1 MARTPAFIREFVP
14 YSTIKQSKLKWSIYA
29 GSRISYHRNLLA
41 REFGV
46 DPDKV
51 YSTFTRNFK
60 KHTKDFPLAAVDT
73 GQEKNKRDYEKQEQ
87 YVLFLWNYY
96 VVEKPK
102 KPRLPKKP
110 KETTVPV
117 PPVEDSYVDP
127 DNPYAGDIDD
137 PPMIAEMSRIKPPR
151 GGALVKRRARP
162 KSQLV
167 KRSGALARR
176 EDVQQKTYAPPTGK
190 SSEDVLGDYPIPP
203 RILELLVQYE
213 AIPRGTYVDIDY
225 DTYLSGVKELL
236 RRSDPS
242 YQFADKI
249 ELSTE
254 DTNLLQGELRK
265 VSRTVKKGQKFR
277 PNTKTVG
284 KPTRKP
290 ATKPLRSMLGGAPEQ
305 PQQLLLPPGEDGKK
319 KRKRKASLEENVA
332 AIRKSVEK
340 IFKALNGQFE
350 AIKKQAE
357 LDRLNKQRERRK
369 KRENALEG
377 AGKFMLKQARKLA
390 APTFDLLERLF
401 KFLGT
406 VILGRALFK
415 VVEWLGDKENQ
426 DKIEAL
432 GRFLKDW
439 WPVLLSAFVLFATP
453 LGGLI
458 RSVLAGVVKLSMF
471 MAKKAIPGLLK
482 FAKANPLAAAAVGV
496 GALGLAAVAANQD
509 GTAVVKDPEK
519 PNKSQMDEINE
530 FGGMTGDPMS
540 VLGTMSGGGQVPRY
554 AKGGNVQRNKRTM
567 PSGGKV
573 SQSTGK
579 RVKGAGKDTQM
590 IVAQPGEI
598 VMSKPAVD
606 KIGAPFL
613 LNLNKMGGGT
623 NQPQFTKFGDL
634 QFAQGGGVVGAKD
647 IDMEK
652 VMQTLRD
659 AYITPDDLGPAGIDN
674 PRIQNV
680 ANYLYG
686 IEKLNSEGLDEFQVI
701 DLQIA
706 KKSYPKMDRNRR
718 RKNPF
723 ASKGETQDK
732 KEKKPKA
739 KPRPMG
745 RSAAKKRMEAKKKEE
760 EGGME
765 APSAKNKVAPSAAAA
780 VITGAMPQTAQAAPA
795 ATAKPAPAMLGKG
808 NLPPAPE
815 PPQPKVNVMSAKTGS
830 PPPSGGSGGGSDG
843 FRDVP
848 TSFDTFYQT
857 DLRMQMLAIYGITEV
872 E

>member
-1 MARTPAFIREFVP
+1 MARTPAFIREFIP
-14 YSTIKQSKLKWSIYA
+14 YSTIKQNELKWSTYA
-29 GSRISYHRNLLA
+29 GSRISYNRNLLA

-46 DPDKV
+46 DPDRV
-51 YSTFTRNFK
+51 YSIFARNFK

-73 GQEKNKRDYEKQEQ
+73 GTEKNKRDYEKQEQ

-96 VVEKPK
+96 VVDKPK
-102 KPRLPKKP
+102 KPSLPKKP

-137 PPMIAEMSRIKPPR
+137 PPMIAEMSRIKPPK
-151 GGALVKRRARP
+151 GGALVKRRGISKREVYERVRNSNPDPGKRP
-162 KSQLV
+162 DELEEFDLPEDIRAILGEEFLAEIFAEGYTTYSEFHTALGEWQKKQG
-167 KRSGALARR
+167 RS
-176 EDVQQKTYAPPTGK
+176 APP
-190 SSEDVLGDYPIPP
+190 EDKAKIVNFRRGEVGDKRQATPDNKFK
-203 RILELLVQYE
+203 LK
-213 AIPRGTYVDIDY
+213 T
-225 DTYLSGVKELL
+225 TSLS
-236 RRSDPS
+236 RDS
-242 YQFADKI
+242 F
-249 ELSTE
+249 
-254 DTNLLQGELRK
+254 
-265 VSRTVKKGQKFR
+265 F
-277 PNTKTVG
+277 NTK
-284 KPTRKP
+284 K
-290 ATKPLRSMLGGAPEQ
+290 LQGAPEQ
-305 PQQLLLPPGEDGKK
+305 PQLLLAPGEDGKK

-390 APTFDLLERLF
+390 APTFDLLDRLF

-406 VILGRALFK
+406 VILGRVLFK
-415 VVEWLGDKENQ
+415 LVEWLGNKENQ

-482 FAKANPLAAAAVGV
+482 FVKANPLAAAAVGV

-519 PNKSQMDEINE
+519 PDKSQMDEINE
-530 FGGMTGDPMS
+530 FGGMTGAPISGDM
-540 VLGTMSGGGQVPRY
+540 LGFKGGGQVPRY

-579 RVKGAGKDTQM
+579 RVRGAGKDTQM

-686 IEKLNSEGLDEFQVI
+686 IEKLNTEGLDEFQVI

-765 APSAKNKVAPSAAAA
+765 APSAKNKVAPAAAAA
-780 VITGAMPQTAQAAPA
+780 VITGAMPQTAQTAPA

-815 PPQPKVNVMSAKTGS
+815 PPQPKVNVMAAKTGS
-830 PPPSGGSGGGSDG
+830 PPPSGGSGGGSGG

>member
-1 MARTPAFIREFVP
+1 MARTPAFIREFIP
-14 YSTIKQSKLKWSIYA
+14 YSTIKQNELKWSTYA
-29 GSRISYHRNLLA
+29 GSRISYNRNLLA

-46 DPDKV
+46 DPDRV
-51 YSTFTRNFK
+51 YSIFARNFK

-73 GQEKNKRDYEKQEQ
+73 GTEKNKRDYEKQEQ

-96 VVEKPK
+96 VVDKPK
-102 KPRLPKKP
+102 KPSLPKKP

-137 PPMIAEMSRIKPPR
+137 PPMIAEMSRIKPPK
-151 GGALVKRRARP
+151 GGALVKRRGISKREVYERVRNSNPDPGKRP
-162 KSQLV
+162 DELEEFDLPEDIRAILGEEFLAEIFAEGYTTYSEFHTALGEWQKKQG
-167 KRSGALARR
+167 RS
-176 EDVQQKTYAPPTGK
+176 APP
-190 SSEDVLGDYPIPP
+190 EDKAKIVNFRRGEVGDKRQATPDNKFK
-203 RILELLVQYE
+203 LK
-213 AIPRGTYVDIDY
+213 T
-225 DTYLSGVKELL
+225 TS
-236 RRSDPS
+236 
-242 YQFADKI
+242 
-249 ELSTE
+249 
-254 DTNLLQGELRK
+254 
-265 VSRTVKKGQKFR
+265 VSRDSFF
-277 PNTKTVG
+277 NTK
-284 KPTRKP
+284 K
-290 ATKPLRSMLGGAPEQ
+290 LQGAPEQ
-305 PQQLLLPPGEDGKK
+305 PQLLLPPGEDGKK

-390 APTFDLLERLF
+390 APTFDLLDRLF

-406 VILGRALFK
+406 VILGRVLFK
-415 VVEWLGDKENQ
+415 LVEWLGNKENQ

-471 MAKKAIPGLLK
+471 MAKKAIPGLLR
-482 FAKANPLAAAAVGV
+482 FAKAHPLAAAAVGV

-540 VLGTMSGGGQVPRY
+540 VLGTMSGGGRVPRY
-554 AKGGNVQRNKRTM
+554 SKGGNVQRNKRTM

-573 SQSTGK
+573 TQSTGK

-765 APSAKNKVAPSAAAA
+765 APSAKNKVAPAAAAA
-780 VITGAMPQTAQAAPA
+780 VITGAMPQTAQTAPA

-815 PPQPKVNVMSAKTGS
+815 PPQPKVNVMAAKTGS
-830 PPPSGGSGGGSDG
+830 PPPSGGSGGGSGG

>member
-1 MARTPAFIREFVP
+1 MARTPTFIREFVP
-14 YSTIKQSKLKWSIYA
+14 YSTVKQNALKWSSYA
-29 GSRISYHRNLLA
+29 ASRISYNRNLLA

-46 DPDKV
+46 DPDRV
-51 YSTFTRNFK
+51 YSIFARNFK

-73 GQEKNKRDYEKQEQ
+73 GTEKNKRDYEKQEQ

-102 KPRLPKKP
+102 KPSLPKKP

-190 SSEDVLGDYPIPP
+190 SGEDVLGDYPIPP
-203 RILELLVQYE
+203 RILELLVEYE
-213 AIPRGTYVDIDY
+213 AIPPGTYVDIDY
-225 DTYLSGVKELL
+225 DTYLGGVKNLL
-236 RRSDPS
+236 TRADPS
-242 YQFADKI
+242 YQLKDKI

-254 DTNLLQGELRK
+254 DSNLLQGELKK
-265 VSRTVKKGQKFR
+265 VSRTVEKGKKFR

-284 KPTRKP
+284 KPTRRP

-357 LDRLNKQRERRK
+357 LDRLNKQRERRR

-390 APTFDLLERLF
+390 APTFDLLDRLF

-406 VILGRALFK
+406 VILGRVLFK
-415 VVEWLGDKENQ
+415 LVEWLGDKENQ

-432 GRFLKDW
+432 GKFLKDW

-458 RSVLAGVVKLSMF
+458 RSVLAGVVKLGMF
-471 MAKKAIPGLLK
+471 MAKKAIPGLLR
-482 FAKANPLAAAAVGV
+482 FVAKNPLAAAATVVVG
-496 GALGLAAVAANQD
+496 GAAVGGIMQSQTQSNDAERAAQGKTQLD
-509 GTAVVKDPEK
+509 DTL
-519 PNKSQMDEINE
+519 E
-530 FGGMTGDPMS
+530 FGGATGDPMGA
-540 VLGTMSGGGQVPRY
+540 LLFRSGGGQV
-554 AKGGNVQRNKRTM
+554 AKYSGGGNVQRNKRTM

-573 SQSTGK
+573 TQSTGK

-623 NQPQFTKFGDL
+623 NKPTFGKMSDI

-686 IEKLNSEGLDEFQVI
+686 IEKLNTEGLDEFQI
-701 DLQIA
+701 EDLQIA
-706 KKSYPKMDRNRR
+706 KKAYPKMDRNRR

-745 RSAAKKRMEAKKKEE
+745 RSAAKKRMEAKNKEE

-765 APSAKNKVAPSAAAA
+765 APSAKNNVAPSAAAA
-780 VITGAMPQTAQAAPA
+780 VITGAMPQTAQTAPA

-808 NLPPAPE
+808 NLPPVPE
-815 PPQPKVNVMSAKTGS
+815 PPKPKVNMMAAKVGS
-830 PPPSGGSGGGSDG
+830 PPPSGESGGGSG
-843 FRDVP
+843 GYRDVP
-848 TSFDTFYQT
+848 TSFETFYQT

>member
-96 VVEKPK
+96 VVDKPK

-110 KETTVPV
+110 KETKVPV

-151 GGALVKRRARP
+151 GGALVKRRGISKREVYERVRNANPDPGKRP
-162 KSQLV
+162 DELEEFDLPEDIRAILGEEFLAEIFADGYTTYGEFHSALGEWQKKQG
-167 KRSGALARR
+167 RS
-176 EDVQQKTYAPPTGK
+176 AP
-190 SSEDVLGDYPIPP
+190 SEDKAKIANFRRGEVGDKRQATPDNKFK
-203 RILELLVQYE
+203 LK
-213 AIPRGTYVDIDY
+213 T
-225 DTYLSGVKELL
+225 TS
-236 RRSDPS
+236 
-242 YQFADKI
+242 
-249 ELSTE
+249 
-254 DTNLLQGELRK
+254 
-265 VSRTVKKGQKFR
+265 VSRDSFF
-277 PNTKTVG
+277 NTK
-284 KPTRKP
+284 K
-290 ATKPLRSMLGGAPEQ
+290 LQGAPEQ
-305 PQQLLLPPGEDGKK
+305 PQLLLPPGEDGKK
-319 KRKRKASLEENVA
+319 RRKRKASLEENVA
-332 AIRKSVEK
+332 AIRKSVDK

-357 LDRLNKQRERRK
+357 LDKLNRQKDNRK
-369 KRENALEG
+369 KREKALEG
-377 AGKFMLKQARKLA
+377 AGKFVMKQARKLA
-390 APTFDLLERLF
+390 APTFDLLEKIF
-401 KFLGT
+401 KFIGT
-406 VILGRALFK
+406 VILGRVLFK
-415 VVEWLGDKENQ
+415 VVEWMADKKNQ
-426 DKIEAL
+426 DKIKAL
-432 GRFLKDW
+432 GQFLKDW

-453 LGGLI
+453 LGKLI
-458 RSVLAGVVKLSMF
+458 RVVLAGIVKLSMF
-471 MAKKAIPGLLK
+471 MVKKGIPGLLK
-482 FAKANPLAAAAVGV
+482 FVRKNKLAAAALGV
-496 GALGLAAVAANQD
+496 GALGLGAATLMGGDDDKEPVQTPPTGGETIQMVAGQEY
-509 GTAVVKDPEK
+509 DPNNPTEMQQK
-519 PNKSQMDEINE
+519 ALK
-530 FGGMTGDPMS
+530 MS
-540 VLGTMSGGGQVPRY
+540 ADMGNPPPQKMKGGGAVR
-554 AKGGNVQRNKRTM
+554 RTM

-623 NQPQFTKFGDL
+623 NKPDFAKFSDL

-686 IEKLNSEGLDEFQVI
+686 IEKLNTEGLDVFQI
-701 DLQIA
+701 EDLQIA
-706 KKSYPKMDRNRR
+706 KKSYPKIEKN
-718 RKNPF
+718 KGSWWNPF
-723 ASKGETQDK
+723 ASKGENQDK
-732 KEKKPKA
+732 KEKKKPKA
-739 KPRPMG
+739 KPKPMG

-765 APSAKNKVAPSAAAA
+765 APSAKNKVAPAAAAA
-780 VITGAMPQTAQAAPA
+780 VITGAMPQTAQTAPA

-815 PPQPKVNVMSAKTGS
+815 PPQPKVNVLAAKTGS
-830 PPPSGGSGGGSDG
+830 PPPSGGSGGGSG
-843 FRDVP
+843 GYRDIP
-848 TSFDTFYQT
+848 TSFEAFYQT

>member
-151 GGALVKRRARP
+151 GGALVKRRGISKREVYERVRNANPDPGKRP
-162 KSQLV
+162 DELEEFDLPEDIREILGQDFIDEIFAEGYTTYSEFHTALGEWQKKQG
-167 KRSGALARR
+167 RS
-176 EDVQQKTYAPPTGK
+176 APP
-190 SSEDVLGDYPIPP
+190 EDKAKIANFRRGEVGDKRQATPDNKFKLKTTSVS
-203 RILELLVQYE
+203 RDSFFN
-213 AIPRGTYVDIDY
+213 T
-225 DTYLSGVKELL
+225 K
-236 RRSDPS
+236 
-242 YQFADKI
+242 K
-249 ELSTE
+249 
-254 DTNLLQGELRK
+254 LQG
-265 VSRTVKKGQKFR
+265 V
-277 PNTKTVG
+277 
-284 KPTRKP
+284 
-290 ATKPLRSMLGGAPEQ
+290 PEQ
-305 PQQLLLPPGEDGKK
+305 PQLLLPPGEDGKK

-340 IFKALNGQFE
+340 IFKVLNGQFE

-357 LDRLNKQRERRK
+357 LDRLNKQRERRR

-390 APTFDLLERLF
+390 APTFDLLDRLF

-406 VILGRALFK
+406 VILGRVLFK
-415 VVEWLGDKENQ
+415 LVEWLGDKENQ

-482 FAKANPLAAAAVGV
+482 FAKAHPLAAAAVGV
-496 GALGLAAVAANQD
+496 GALGVAAVAANQD

-519 PNKSQMDEINE
+519 PDKSQMDEINE

-686 IEKLNSEGLDEFQVI
+686 IEKLNSEGLDEFQVM
-701 DLQIA
+701 DLQDA

-830 PPPSGGSGGGSDG
+830 PPPSGGSGGGSGG

-848 TSFDTFYQT
+848 TSFETFYQT